1 MVKGELMS
9 KRSRKGGEE
18 NPLSD
23 IEQLAAD
30 LPSANGEV
38 YAKIAMTGGSSFR
51 GHLVLKRLAE
61 LPHVREIHV
70 FDIKAP
76 LVHAPKVIFHRVDLT
91 RDGADDLVASLL
103 IKNEIKCLVHGA
115 LFSGPGRN
123 SSLRR
128 EIETIGTFHIL
139 NALAEAKVERCVV
152 LGDTFVYG
160 AHSQNPNFIS
170 ENHSLRALGPDF
182 VRARVDVEK
191 QLIEFAKDYTDCE
204 VCVLRFAPILGPN
217 STNVRA
223 RYFLVGII
231 PKVLGYDPLL
241 QFIHEDDA
249 AVAAQLAIFSKARGA
264 FNIVGKGVLPL
275 STGIHLSGRFPV
287 PVATPI
293 CKTVFSL
300 GFMLRVWDLPSAMV
314 PFFQYLCVA
323 DGNRAEKVLGFRP
336 HYSSRQALKA
346 LIEAARLRSVG
357 FSIPSSAL
365 GEEQPLKPNEGFV
378 RVN

>member
-1 MVKGELMS
+1 MA
-9 KRSRKGGEE
+9 KRTGKPGDEIPNES
-18 NPLSD
+18 NSSTDPL
-23 IEQLAAD
+23 A
-30 LPSANGEV
+30 PRNTEV

-61 LPHVREIHV
+61 LPHVKEIHI

-76 LVHAPKVIFHRVDLT
+76 LVHAAKVIFHRVDLT
-91 RDGADDLVASLL
+91 RDGADETIASLL
-103 IKNEIKCLVHGA
+103 SKNGIKCFVHGS
-115 LFSGPGRN
+115 LFSGPGRGAGY
-123 SSLRR
+123 RR
-128 EIETIGTFHIL
+128 EVETIGTFHIL

-160 AHSQNPNFIS
+160 AHSQNPNFIT
-170 ENHSLRALGPDF
+170 ETRPLKPLGPDF
-182 VRARVDVEK
+182 VKARVDVEH
-191 QLIEFAKDYTDCE
+191 QLKEFATDYPNCE
-204 VCVLRFAPILGPN
+204 MCVLRFAPILGPN

-223 RYFLVGII
+223 RYFLAGII

-249 AVAAQLAIFSKARGA
+249 AQAVKLAIFSKAIGV

-275 STGIHLSGRFPV
+275 STGIHLSGRVPV

-293 CKTVFSL
+293 CKTVFSF
-300 GFMLRVWDLPSAMV
+300 GFLLRLWELPASMV
-314 PFFQYLCVA
+314 PFFQYICVA
-323 DGNRAEKVLGFRP
+323 DGARATKVLGFYP
-336 HYSSRQALKA
+336 KYSSRQALKA

-365 GEEQPLKPNEGFV
+365 GEEQPLKSNDEFV
-378 RVN
+378 RVH

>member
-1 MVKGELMS
+1 MS
-9 KRSRKGGEE
+9 KRSQKSGDESSLSEFHNLGESLS
-18 NPLSD
+18 PL
-23 IEQLAAD
+23 E
-30 LPSANGEV
+30 ERV
-38 YAKIAMTGGSSFR
+38 YEKIAITGASSFR
-51 GHLVLKRLAE
+51 GELVLKRLAE
-61 LPHVREIHV
+61 LPQIKEIHV
-70 FDIKAP
+70 FDVKAP
-76 LVHAPKVIFHRVDLT
+76 IIHAPKIIFHRVDLT
-91 RDGADDLVASLL
+91 RDGADNLIADLLL
-103 IKNEIKCLVHGA
+103 KNQIKCVVHGA

-128 EIETIGTFHIL
+128 EVETIGTFHVL
-139 NALAEAKVERCVV
+139 NALAGANIERCVV

-160 AHSQNPNFIS
+160 AHSQNPNFITES
-170 ENHSLRALGPDF
+170 QPLRSFGPDF

-191 QLIEFAKDYTDCE
+191 QLMEFAKDYVKCE

-249 AVAAQLAIFSKARGA
+249 AVAAHLAIFSRARGA
-264 FNIVGKGVLPL
+264 FNVVGKGVLPL

-300 GFMLRVWDLPSAMV
+300 GFMLRVWDLPAAMV

-323 DGNRAEKVLGFRP
+323 DGSRAEKVLSFKP
-336 HYSSRQALKA
+336 HYSSRQALKS

-357 FSIPSSAL
+357 FSVPSAAL
-365 GEEQPLKPNEGFV
+365 GEERPLKTDEGFV
-378 RVN
+378 RVY

>member
-1 MVKGELMS
+1 MA
-9 KRSRKGGEE
+9 KRSVK
-18 NPLSD
+18 
-23 IEQLAAD
+23 
-30 LPSANGEV
+30 NGESSSGESPAQEDSLTPHDTEV
-38 YAKIAMTGGSSFR
+38 YSKIGMTGASSFR
-51 GHLVLKRLAE
+51 GHLILKRLAE

-70 FDIKAP
+70 FDVKAP
-76 LVHAPKVIFHRVDLT
+76 LVHAAKVIFHRVDLT
-91 RDGADDLVASLL
+91 RDGADELIASLL
-103 IKNEIKCLVHGA
+103 KKNEIKCMIHGA
-115 LFSGPGRN
+115 LFSGPGRGG
-123 SSLRR
+123 SSRR
-128 EIETIGTFHIL
+128 EVETIGTFHVL
-139 NALAEAKVERCVV
+139 NALAEAHVQRCIV

-170 ENHSLRALGPDF
+170 ESRPLKPLGPDF
-182 VRARVDVEK
+182 VRARVDVEN
-191 QLIEFAKDYTDCE
+191 QLKEFAKDYPECA
-204 VCVLRFAPILGPN
+204 VCTLRFAPILGPN

-223 RYFLVGII
+223 RYFLAGII

-249 AVAAQLAIFSKARGA
+249 VQAAQLAIFSNTRGA

-300 GFMLRVWDLPSAMV
+300 GFVMRLWDLPSAMV
-314 PFFQYLCVA
+314 PFFQYICVA
-323 DGNRAEKVLGFRP
+323 DGERAKKALGFSP
-336 HYSSRQALKA
+336 KYSSRQALKS

-365 GEEQPLKPNEGFV
+365 GEEQPVRQDEGFV
-378 RVN
+378 RVY

>member
-1 MVKGELMS
+1 MS
-9 KRSRKGGEE
+9 KRSRKGPEE
-18 NPLSD
+18 NSLSAQD
-23 IEQLAAD
+23 ERNDELQ
-30 LPSANGEV
+30 PVTGEV
-38 YAKIAMTGGSSFR
+38 HSKIAMTGASSFR

-61 LPHVREIHV
+61 LPHVKEIHV
-70 FDIKAP
+70 FDVKAP
-76 LVHAPKVIFHRVDLT
+76 ILHAPKIIFHRVDLT
-91 RDGADDLVASLL
+91 RDGADDLIASLL
-103 IKNEIKCLVHGA
+103 IKNEIKCVVHGA

-123 SSLRR
+123 GSLRR
-128 EIETIGTFHIL
+128 EVETIGTFHIL
-139 NALAEAKVERCVV
+139 NALAEAKIERCVV

-160 AHSQNPNFIS
+160 AHSQNPNFIT
-170 ENHSLRALGPDF
+170 ENSTLKAAGPDF
-182 VRARVDVEK
+182 VKARVDVEK
-191 QLIEFAKDYTDCE
+191 QLIEFAKDYSQCE

-223 RYFLVGII
+223 RYFLAGII

-249 AVAAQLAIFSKARGA
+249 TTAASLAIFSHARGA

-275 STGIHLSGRFPV
+275 STGIHMSGRFPV

-323 DGNRAEKVLGFRP
+323 DGHKAEKTLGFKPR
-336 HYSSRQALKA
+336 YSSRQALKA

-357 FSIPSSAL
+357 FSMPSSAL
-365 GEEQPLKPNEGFV
+365 GEEKPLQPDEGFV
-378 RVN
+378 RVY

>member
-1 MVKGELMS
+1 MS
-9 KRSRKGGEE
+9 KRTRKPGEE
-18 NPLSD
+18 SLSD
-23 IEQLAAD
+23 DEQLQED
-30 LPSANGEV
+30 LSPTAEHV
-38 YAKIAMTGGSSFR
+38 HEKIAITGASSFR
-51 GHLVLKRLAE
+51 GELVLKRLAE
-61 LPHVREIHV
+61 LPQVKEVHV
-70 FDIKAP
+70 FDVKAP
-76 LVHAPKVIFHRVDLT
+76 LTHAAKIIFHRIDLT
-91 RDGADDLVASLL
+91 RDGADDLMAQLL

-123 SSLRR
+123 GSTRR
-128 EIETIGTFHIL
+128 EVETIGTFHVL
-139 NALAEAKVERCVV
+139 NALAEAKVTRCIV
-152 LGDTFVYG
+152 LSDTFVYG
-160 AHSQNPNFIS
+160 AHSQNPNFIT
-170 ENHSLRALGPDF
+170 ENHPLRSLGPDF

-191 QLIEFAKDYTDCE
+191 QLMEFAKDYTNCE

-249 AVAAQLAIFSKARGA
+249 AMAIHLALFSHARGA

-300 GFMLRVWDLPSAMV
+300 GFLLRVWDLPSAMV

-323 DGNRAEKVLGFRP
+323 DGSRAAKHLRFRP
-336 HYSSRQALKA
+336 RYSSRQALKA

-357 FSIPSSAL
+357 FSVPSSAL
-365 GEEQPLKPNEGFV
+365 GEEKPLKPDQGFV
-378 RVN
+378 RVY

>member
-1 MVKGELMS
+1 MVMS
-9 KRSRKGGEE
+9 KRSRKDNETSETADGESPKDGL
-18 NPLSD
+18 PLSTGD
-23 IEQLAAD
+23 
-30 LPSANGEV
+30 V
-38 YAKIAMTGGSSFR
+38 HAKIGFTGASSFR

-61 LPHVREIHV
+61 LPHVKEIHV

-76 LVHAPKVIFHRVDLT
+76 LVHAAKVVFHRVDLT
-91 RDGADDLVASLL
+91 RDGSDELVASLL
-103 IKNEIKCLVHGA
+103 IKNDIKFLVHGA

-123 SSLRR
+123 PGNRR
-128 EIETIGTFHIL
+128 EVETIGTFHVL

-160 AHSQNPNFIS
+160 AHSQNPNFITES
-170 ENHSLRALGPDF
+170 HSLKPLGPDF

-191 QLIEFAKDYTDCE
+191 QLVEFAKDYPACE

-249 AVAAQLAIFSKARGA
+249 VLAAQLAVFSKARGA

-287 PVATPI
+287 PVATPV

-300 GFMLRVWDLPSAMV
+300 GFMLRLWDLPSSMV

-323 DGNRAEKVLGFRP
+323 DGSRAEKLLHFKPR
-336 HYSSRQALKA
+336 YSSRQALKA

-357 FSIPSSAL
+357 FSVPSSAL
-365 GEEQPLKPNEGFV
+365 GEEHPLQADEGFV
-378 RVN
+378 RVI

>member
-1 MVKGELMS
+1 MS
-9 KRSRKGGEE
+9 KRPTKKIDLDEAVSAESRRTVM
-18 NPLSD
+18 D
-23 IEQLAAD
+23 D
-30 LPSANGEV
+30 LTSSEGEV
-38 YAKIAMTGGSSFR
+38 YSHIALTGGASFR
-51 GHLVLKRLAE
+51 GHLLLKRLIE
-61 LPHVREIHV
+61 LPQVKEIHV

-76 LVHAPKVIFHRVDLT
+76 LVHAAKVIFHRVDLT
-91 RDGADDLVASLL
+91 RDGADSIVSNLL
-103 IKNEIKCLVHGA
+103 TQNKIRCLIHGA
-115 LFSGPGRN
+115 LHSGPGRN
-123 SSLRR
+123 SSMRR
-128 EIETIGTFHIL
+128 EVETIGTFHIL

-152 LGDTFVYG
+152 LADTFVYG
-160 AHSQNPNFIS
+160 AHSQNPNFITES
-170 ENHSLRALGPDF
+170 YPLRNSGPDF

-191 QLIEFAKDYTDCE
+191 QFAEFQKDYPQCE
-204 VCVLRFAPILGPN
+204 VCILRFAPILGPN

-249 AVAAQLAIFSKARGA
+249 ADAMLQAIFTRAKGI

-287 PVATPI
+287 PVATPV

-300 GFMLRVWDLPSAMV
+300 GFMLRIWDLPSAMV

-323 DGNRAEKVLGFRP
+323 DGSRASKVLKFKPR
-336 HYSSRQALKA
+336 YSSRQALKA

-357 FSIPSSAL
+357 FSVPSSAL
-365 GEEQPLKPNEGFV
+365 GEEQPLSPNEGFV

>member
-1 MVKGELMS
+1 
-9 KRSRKGGEE
+9 
-18 NPLSD
+18 
-23 IEQLAAD
+23 
-30 LPSANGEV
+30 
-38 YAKIAMTGGSSFR
+38 MTGASSFR
-51 GHLVLKRLAE
+51 GELVLKRLAE
-61 LPHVREIHV
+61 LPQVKEIHI

-76 LVHAPKVIFHRVDLT
+76 LIHAPKIIFHRIDLT
-91 RDGADDLVASLL
+91 RDGADHLVARLL
-103 IKNEIKCLVHGA
+103 IKNNIKCLVHGA

-123 SSLRR
+123 PSMRR
-128 EIETIGTFHIL
+128 EVETIGTFHVL
-139 NALAEAKVERCVV
+139 NALAEAKIERCVV

-160 AHSQNPNFIS
+160 AHSQNPNFITES
-170 ENHSLRALGPDF
+170 HSLRSSGPDF
-182 VRARVDVEK
+182 VRARVDAEI
-191 QLIEFAKDYTDCE
+191 QLKEFAKDYTNCE

-249 AVAAQLAIFSKARGA
+249 AIAAHLAIFSNARGA

-300 GFMLRVWDLPSAMV
+300 GFMLRIWDLPSAMV

-323 DGNRAEKVLGFRP
+323 DGSRAEKILNFKPR
-336 HYSSRQALKA
+336 YSSRQALKA

-357 FSIPSSAL
+357 FSPPSSAL
-365 GEEQPLKPNEGFV
+365 GEERPLQADEGFV
-378 RVN
+378 RVY

>member
-1 MVKGELMS
+1 MAS
-9 KRSRKGGEE
+9 KRSVKNTDE
-18 NPLSD
+18 SKD
-23 IEQLAAD
+23 IPAD
-30 LPSANGEV
+30 QRRSSEDGLPVSEGEV
-38 YAKIAMTGGSSFR
+38 YSHIALTGGASFR
-51 GHLVLKRLAE
+51 GHLLLKRLVE
-61 LPHVREIHV
+61 LPHVKEIHV

-76 LVHAPKVIFHRVDLT
+76 LVHAAKVIFHRVDLT
-91 RDGADDLVASLL
+91 RDGADSLVANLL
-103 IKNEIKCLVHGA
+103 IQNKIRCLIHGA
-115 LFSGPGRN
+115 LHSGPGRN
-123 SSLRR
+123 PGLRR
-128 EIETIGTFHIL
+128 EVETIGTFHIL

-152 LGDTFVYG
+152 LADTFVYG
-160 AHSQNPNFIS
+160 AHSQNPNFIT
-170 ENHSLRALGPDF
+170 ENYPLRNSGPDF

-191 QLIEFAKDYTDCE
+191 QFSEFQKDYSHCSI
-204 VCVLRFAPILGPN
+204 CVLRFAPILGPN

-249 AVAAQLAIFSKARGA
+249 VDATLQAIFTRAKGV

-300 GFMLRVWDLPSAMV
+300 GFMLRVWDLPAAMV

-323 DGNRAEKVLGFRP
+323 DGSRATKVLKFRP
-336 HYSSRQALKA
+336 RYSSRQALKA

-357 FSIPSSAL
+357 FSVPSSAL
-365 GEEQPLKPNEGFV
+365 GEEQPLTPNEGFV